1 MHCSLGMV
9 ENMDLKRIPKRRR
22 ESASDAQPSYTKIGC
37 QEIVVA
43 EMEENPLIK
52 DRAFVARSGTD
63 ASKTQWNAVRWW
75 DNPEIPIGMITIG
88 PRSHPTLVKVQTR
101 KRTSSIH

>member
-1 MHCSLGMV
+1 
-9 ENMDLKRIPKRRR
+9 MDSRPIPKKRR
-22 ESASDAQPSYTKIGC
+22 ESASDAQLNYTKIVC
-37 QEIVVA
+37 LEIVVA

-75 DNPEIPIGMITIG
+75 DNPEIAIGMITIG
-88 PRSHPTLVKVQTR
+88 PLSHPAPVKIQTR